1 MMKSDRSRNRAL
13 MVDDNADVSFR
24 ALDTTN
30 TGMIQFKGTDCYH
43 TDVIKTILTT
53 PNGRFITA
61 GYGIS
66 TMSQT
71 VIVCTSR
78 HAESASAKC

>member
-1 MMKSDRSRNRAL
+1 MKSDRSRNKAL

-53 PNGRFITA
+53 PNGRFVTA
-61 GYGIS
+61 GYGTS
-66 TMSQT
+66 AMSQFRT
-71 VIVCTSR
+71 VCRTAHR
-78 HAESASAKC
+78 AESTKC